1 MRNPHSV
8 SVLVIPFLLGA
19 LTTPGQGQERP
30 TDQWLTNPVDDRT
43 FASFLDFFS
52 YDREVPF
59 NARVHSV
66 DESEGLRTERITFQ
80 STAGSE
86 VTALLARPVTLE
98 ERGYPAVIY
107 LHGGGP
113 PGKDGPYNL
122 RFSRLAAKAGFAV
135 LSIDMQHFGERNT
148 GLLETFSEA
157 EKHERLYNVESTYLD
172 WVVQT
177 VKDVGRAYDYLVEER
192 GADPDRVGLMGFSR
206 GAQVTIISGG
216 ADSRLAAVIVLFGGH
231 FDGLEDR
238 HLAAGCPANYIGHI
252 GPRPLLMVNAEND
265 ADFLKETSVLPLK
278 LLAKEPK
285 YSHWTPGGHG
295 FFDEAA
301 EAFLVAWLREH
312 LR

>member
-1 MRNPHSV
+1 MRKTYSV
-8 SVLVIPFLLGA
+8 SVLFIPFLLGG
-19 LTTPGQGQERP
+19 LTTSAHGQERP
-30 TDQWLTNPVDDRT
+30 TDQWLTNPVAART
-43 FASFLDFFS
+43 FATFLDFFS
-52 YDREVPF
+52 YDRDVPF
-59 NARVHSV
+59 DAQVHGV

-80 STAGSE
+80 STAGTE
-86 VTALLARPVTLE
+86 VTAILARPMALE
-98 ERGYPAVIY
+98 EQGYPAVIY

-113 PGKDGPYNL
+113 AGKDGPYNL

-135 LSIDMQHFGERNT
+135 LSIDMLHFGERNT

-157 EKHERLYNVESTYLD
+157 EKHERMYNVESTYLD

-192 GADPDRVGLMGFSR
+192 GADPARVGVMGFSR
-206 GAQVTIISGG
+206 GAQATIISGG

-231 FDGLEDR
+231 FDGKEDG
-238 HLAAGCPANYIGHI
+238 HLAPACPANYIGHI

-265 ADFLKETSVLPLK
+265 ADFLKETSVLPMQR
-278 LLAKEPK
+278 LAREPK